1 MCGIAGI
8 LRLARAHPAHDADRA
23 IPEAWL
29 DTLDAGIAHRGPDGR
44 GRFRDALD
52 IAHGRTLHV
61 ALLQRRLSIIDHG
74 GGRQPMLA
82 TSAQP
87 CSTGT
92 SPRIFH
98 GPAADA
104 SAPCIYQPLPDA
116 DLRAVVF
123 NGCIYN
129 HRTLRTTLQAQ
140 GHRFVSDHSD
150 TETLLH
156 AHAQWG
162 AGSGGGSS
170 EHLDGMYA
178 LALWHRAS
186 ATLALMRDPA
196 GEKPLYLASATVDD
210 DEILAFSSSPA
221 GLIALRRQL
230 GQPVTIDP
238 LGAMLWLKHGYW
250 SRLPIDLIE
259 LAPGTT
265 HIIDPR
271 NARDIGSAMADALR
285 TPVHVIRPASRTI
298 EPAQSLT
305 PRRVTSLLQEA
316 ITSRLDA
323 DVPIGCFLSGGVD
336 SSIVA
341 AVAHRAL
348 QAAGGRSL
356 LTFNV
361 KIPDERFDESPY
373 AHMVARHLGTQHIE
387 LTTPAP
393 TRTGAADDLVRLI
406 AQLGLPFGDSSLLP
420 THWVSVAARRHVT
433 VALGGDGG
441 DELFAGYQRYQAQQA
456 MARWT
461 LMKPIA
467 RALPGPLARRLGGN
481 LGRVVTS
488 LRYHGYHDLHA
499 IFRTPQIADLFGADR
514 AAALASAYASRPV
527 GPDARHDD
535 FAHYLPEDLMR
546 KVDTASMATALEVRA
561 PLLARGLVSEA
572 LGATL
577 DSVFADGAA
586 RRRKGL
592 LRAVARSLVPAEA
605 IDRKKQG
612 FGVPMGRWL
621 REDYAGLRTL
631 LTDTLAQPDPWPGLG
646 LSRAAANT
654 LLVEHDRND
663 RDHGQRL
670 WMLMVMSVFLRS
682 LRA

>member
-8 LRLARAHPAHDADRA
+8 LRLARALPAHAADRA

-29 DTLDAGIAHRGPDGR
+29 DTLEASIAHRGPDGR
-44 GRFRDALD
+44 GRFRDARDL
-52 IAHGRTLHV
+52 AQGRTIHV

-82 TSAQP
+82 TSAEP

-92 SPRIFH
+92 PPRLFH
-98 GPAADA
+98 GPPADA
-104 SAPCIYQPLPDA
+104 TAPCTYQQLPDT

-129 HRTLRTTLQAQ
+129 HRALRATLQAQ

-156 AHAQWG
+156 AQTQWG
-162 AGSGGGSS
+162 GESS
-170 EHLDGMYA
+170 EYLDGMYA
-178 LALWHRAS
+178 VALWHRAS
-186 ATLALMRDPA
+186 ATLTLMRDLA
-196 GEKPLYLASATVDD
+196 GEKPLYLASATVDG
-210 DEILAFSSSPA
+210 DEVLAFSSSPA

-265 HIIDPR
+265 HVIDPR
-271 NARDIGSAMADALR
+271 HAPAMASAMADALR
-285 TPVHVIRPASRTI
+285 TPVHVIRPTSPSLP
-298 EPAQSLT
+298 PATTLT
-305 PRRVTSLLQEA
+305 PQRVTTLLQDA

-341 AVAHRAL
+341 AVAQRAL

-361 KIPDERFDESPY
+361 KMPDERFDESPF
-373 AHMVARHLGTQHIE
+373 AHMVARHLGTKHIE

-393 TRTGAADDLVRLI
+393 AHTQSSAADDLVRLI
-406 AQLGLPFGDSSLLP
+406 TQLGLPFGDSSLLP
-420 THWVSVAARRHVT
+420 THWVSVAARQHVT

-461 LMKPIA
+461 MLQPLA

-481 LGRVVTS
+481 LGRVITS

-499 IFRTPQIADLFGADR
+499 IFRTPQIADLLGADR
-514 AAALASAYASRPV
+514 AATLASAYSPRPV
-527 GPDARHDD
+527 GADARHDD

-546 KVDTASMATALEVRA
+546 KVDTASMAIALEVRA

-572 LGATL
+572 LGTTL
-577 DSVFADGAA
+577 DGVFADGAA

-631 LTDTLAQPDPWPGLG
+631 LNDTLAQPDPWPGLG
-646 LSRAAANT
+646 LSKPAAQK
-654 LLVEHDRND
+654 LLAEHDRQG

-670 WMLMVMSVFLRS
+670 WMLMVMSVFLRN